1 MLIGQIQA
9 IGEGINL
16 QAASVVVL
24 TEPALKP
31 STEEQAIR
39 RVYRMGQARSVQVY
53 RLLAKDSVDEHL
65 EAILH
70 DKRRLF
76 RAYAHDSDAKRA
88 HSSATD
94 PSIVDY
100 EISDVDQEGIIDAE
114 IERLRHDQ
122 NRRPARGT
130 G

>member
-1 MLIGQIQA
+1 M
-9 IGEGINL
+9 
-16 QAASVVVL
+16 VVL

-31 STEEQAIR
+31 STEDQAIR

-76 RAYAHDSDAKRA
+76 RAYAHDSDAKRGPLQRDRPQ
-88 HSSATD
+88 HR
-94 PSIVDY
+94 
-100 EISDVDQEGIIDAE
+100 
-114 IERLRHDQ
+114 RLRDQ
-122 NRRPARGT
+122 RRRSRSRHRR
-130 G
+130 